1 MNIVEEE
8 LSWIARFGGKISED
22 GTIEMPDGTW
32 GCRYC
37 SGCGYEDY
45 PSNKK
50 PCRVSGHAGRHE
62 CDVMSILGN
71 GNASSINIK

>member
-1 MNIVEEE
+1 MDIVSEE
-8 LSWIARFGGKISED
+8 LSRLVRYGARFSRD

-50 PCRVSGHAGRHE
+50 PCRIIGHADRHNR
-62 CDVMSILGN
+62 DVSFLFGN
-71 GNASSINIK
+71 NASSISIK

>member
-1 MNIVEEE
+1 MNIIQEE
-8 LSWIARFGGKISED
+8 LSRLARLGGILSGD

-45 PSNKK
+45 PSTKK
-50 PCRVSGHAGRHE
+50 PCRITGHADRHNR
-62 CDVMSILGN
+62 DVSFLFGN
-71 GNASSINIK
+71 NASSISIK